1 MANRIEIIDA
11 YLSCLQRLPARSG
24 HWPSPPR
31 RAGRSC
37 RTFRPSLKPASPA
50 MKAGGSS
57 EDMRRYIA
65 AETEKWGK
73 VAQFAGVKPE

>member
-1 MANRIEIIDA
+1 
-11 YLSCLQRLPARSG
+11 
-24 HWPSPPR
+24 
-31 RAGRSC
+31 
-37 RTFRPSLKPASPA
+37 